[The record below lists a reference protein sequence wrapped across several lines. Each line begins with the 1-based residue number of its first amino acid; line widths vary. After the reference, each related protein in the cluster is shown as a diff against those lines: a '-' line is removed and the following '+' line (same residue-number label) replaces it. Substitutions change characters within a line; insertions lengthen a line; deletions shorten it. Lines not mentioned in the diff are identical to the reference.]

1 MILSFVYWS
10 HVRFPICLAP
20 VGVSLYQLLVVQAF
34 RPDRVLTMVHKVVET
49 VFGQEFMRASEQELD
64 LALIIEKQVMYN
76 TINSH
81 VPDNVMWLQLPE
93 YFVSTLHL
101 LTLGCWQKR
110 SGSCGH
116 ITASNVIVQM
126 VYWVGYSYCVVCM

>member
-1 MILSFVYWS
+1 
-10 HVRFPICLAP
+10 
-20 VGVSLYQLLVVQAF
+20 
-34 RPDRVLTMVHKVVET
+34 MVHKVVET